1 MARKPL
7 ISVRVP
13 EEILEK
19 IENTGISKAT
29 IVNQA
34 LAMYF
39 DINGLQS
46 KTQNEENGI
55 SAENQAD
62 ISLSK
67 QLDEK
72 DGQIREKDDQI
83 KRKDEQIMELT
94 KLLDQAQQLQLHTQ
108 KLIPEDVAKKPWWFF
123 WKSGK

>member
-1 MARKPL
+1 M

-19 IENTGISKAT
+19 IENSGIPKAT

-34 LAMYF
+34 LALYF
-39 DINGLQS
+39 NINGLQS
-46 KTQNEENGI
+46 DIQNENKGI
-55 SAENQAD
+55 PGENQSAVPL
-62 ISLSK
+62 IR
-67 QLDEK
+67 QLEEK
-72 DGQIREKDDQI
+72 DSQIREKDDQI

-108 KLIPEDVAKKPWWFF
+108 KLIPKDITKKPWWLF